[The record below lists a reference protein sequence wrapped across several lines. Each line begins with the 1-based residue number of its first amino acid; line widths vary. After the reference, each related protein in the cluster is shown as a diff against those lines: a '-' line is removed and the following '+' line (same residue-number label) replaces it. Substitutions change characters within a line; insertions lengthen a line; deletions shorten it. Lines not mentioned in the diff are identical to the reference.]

1 MNVRTGV
8 KVALAAEPEANV
20 TTGVPVL
27 DHLIG
32 ALARSAGF
40 DVTLEVAPD
49 AAEQEVA
56 AAGRALGAALHQTLR
71 AEGASRRG
79 WAVIPSQEALAH
91 LALEVDDPASL
102 KSNVDLSDERLAGLA
117 GDPVALFLEQL
128 STSAGI
134 VLHVR
139 LIEGRD
145 PEHVLHA
152 IFKALGA
159 ALGQAA
165 RPAFPSKGEP

>member
-1 MNVRTGV
+1 VSVRTGV
-8 KVALAAEPEANV
+8 RIALAAEPGANV

-32 ALARSAGF
+32 VLARSAGL

-49 AAEQEVA
+49 GAEAEVV
-56 AAGRALGAALHQTLR
+56 AAGRALGGALQPVLR
-71 AEGASRRG
+71 GEGASGRG

-91 LALEVDDPASL
+91 LALEIDDEPSVQ
-102 KSNVDLSDERLAGLA
+102 SNVDLSDERLGGLA
-117 GDPVALFLEQL
+117 GDPVALFLDEL
-128 STSAGI
+128 AAGARI

-145 PEHVLHA
+145 PEHVLEA

-165 RPAFPSKGEP
+165 RPAYA

>member
-1 MNVRTGV
+1 MSVRTGV
-8 KVALAAEPEANV
+8 KIALAAEPGANV

-32 ALARSAGF
+32 VLARTAGL
-40 DVTLEVAPD
+40 DVTLEVAAD
-49 AAEQEVA
+49 GAEAEVV
-56 AAGRALGAALHQTLR
+56 AAGRALGVALHPTLR
-71 AEGASRRG
+71 AERASGRG

-91 LALEVDDPASL
+91 LALEIDDPPSVA
-102 KSNVDLSDERLAGLA
+102 SNVDLSDERLAGLA
-117 GDPVALFLEQL
+117 GDPVALFLDEL
-128 STSAGI
+128 AAGAGI

-145 PEHVLHA
+145 PEHVLEA

-165 RPAFPSKGEP
+165 RPAYPS